1 MAQGYRQNANFK
13 FGWNPYDIVMIPTST
28 QAVVALK
35 DALPA
40 STDAVVAL
48 IHKET
53 GIEEVNPAAFAQG
66 EREAMEKLLKAGI
79 VTGKSNEV
87 TIHLL
92 EGKKTRRL
100 IVIGLGNRQ
109 KFSAECLREAGV
121 ALARTM
127 TAQRVASA
135 AVVVPVL
142 PDGLPGIPDA
152 EPVRPALAIAVEAL
166 AEGFL
171 LGRFNFEQYKGSA
184 NQTNQNKEVPQA
196 QLIIVAPVNAQTKA
210 ALHRGQIIA
219 DAQNAART
227 VASRPGNDINPPS
240 LAKLAAAW
248 AKELGLSCRVIDE
261 KRMRTLGMGGLLA
274 VGGGSEATPPRLIA
288 LEYHARGGGASG
300 KSKTGKRRPVLLVGK
315 SITFDTGG
323 ISIKP
328 ADKMGK
334 MIFDKCGGMA
344 VLGAM
349 VAIARLKPN
358 VDVVGLL
365 PAAENH
371 VSGTAY
377 RPGDILK
384 MYNGVTVDVTNTD
397 AEGRLVLGDA
407 LAWGIETYKPSD
419 VVDLATLTGG
429 VVIALGRSTAGAMA
443 NNDELYQQIE
453 QAARRAGEKIWRLP
467 LGDEHR
473 EQLKADAAD
482 IVNSAGREAHP
493 LQGGAFLS
501 HFVPEDMPWVHLD
514 IAGVADTEKETSMYA
529 RGATGWGVRTLVEWI
544 SDRE

>member
-1 MAQGYRQNANFK
+1 MMRR
-13 FGWNPYDIVMIPTST
+13 MIPTSI
-28 QAVVALK
+28 QANVTLK
-35 DALPA
+35 ETLPA

-53 GIEEVNPAAFAQG
+53 ALDEVNPAAFGSAAQ
-66 EREAMEKLLKAGI
+66 EAMAKLLKAGI
-79 VTGKSNEV
+79 VTGKSNDV
-87 TIHLL
+87 TVQLL
-92 EGKKTRRL
+92 EAGRRL
-100 IVIGLGNRQ
+100 VVIGLGNIQ

-121 ALARTM
+121 ALARLM
-127 TAQRVASA
+127 SKQKLASA

-142 PDGLPGIPDA
+142 PEGLPGMPGA
-152 EPVRPALAIAVEAL
+152 EPVQPALPLAVEAL

-184 NQTNQNKEVPQA
+184 NQKGLKEKAPKA
-196 QLIIVAPVNAQTKA
+196 QLTIVAPVNTQTKA
-210 ALHRGQIIA
+210 ALQRAQAVAEG
-219 DAQNAART
+219 QNAART
-227 VASRPGNDINPPS
+227 IASRPGNDINPPS
-240 LAKLAAAW
+240 LAQLAKAW
-248 AKELGLSCRVIDE
+248 AKELGLSCRVLDE
-261 KRMRTLGMGGLLA
+261 KRMRELGMGGLIA
-274 VGGGSEATPPRLIA
+274 VGQGSPATPPRLIA
-288 LEYHARGGGASG
+288 LEYRARGGSG
-300 KSKTGKRRPVLLVGK
+300 GRTKLGKPLLLVGK

-344 VLGAM
+344 VLGTM
-349 VAIARLKPN
+349 VAIARLKPK

-384 MYNGVTVDVTNTD
+384 MYNGVTVDITNTD
-397 AEGRLVLGDA
+397 AEGRLVLADA
-407 LAWGIETYKPSD
+407 LAWGIETYKPAA

-429 VVIALGRSTAGAMA
+429 VVIALGRSMAGAMA

-453 QAARRAGEKIWRLP
+453 RAAKQAAEKIWRLP

-473 EQLKADAAD
+473 EQLKADSAD
-482 IVNSAGREAHP
+482 IVNSAGRDAHP

-501 HFVPEDMPWVHLD
+501 HFVPEDTPWVHLD
-514 IAGVADTEKETSMYA
+514 IAGVADTEKETAMYA
-529 RGATGWGVRTLVEWI
+529 KGATGWGVRTLVGWI
-544 SDRE
+544 ADRAAKA